1 MLVRVSSSSHEG
13 VRWRR
18 RIGDPLVVVALVA
31 AGCLLFEA
39 VVAKNVIEVEL
50 DFFSRLVPLW
60 IFVAY
65 LVSGLRDRTS
75 EIAFSVVIVLATAAV
90 LVLYAV

>member
-1 MLVRVSSSSHEG
+1 MRALHLPSGGVSWGRWIRDPRVA
-13 VRWRR
+13 
-18 RIGDPLVVVALVA
+18 VALVA
-31 AGCLLFEA
+31 AACLLVEA

-50 DFFSRLVPLW
+50 DFFSQFAALW
-60 IFVAY
+60 IFIAY

-75 EIAFSVVIVLATAAV
+75 AFVFGGVTILATAAV

>member
-1 MLVRVSSSSHEG
+1 MRALNLPHGGVS
-13 VRWRR
+13 WRR
-18 RIGDPLVVVALVA
+18 RIRDPQVMVSLVA
-31 AGCLLFEA
+31 AACVLVEA
-39 VVAKNVIEVEL
+39 VIAKNVIDVEL
-50 DFFSRLVPLW
+50 DFVVQLAPIW

-75 EIAFSVVIVLATAAV
+75 EIAFIAALILTTAAI